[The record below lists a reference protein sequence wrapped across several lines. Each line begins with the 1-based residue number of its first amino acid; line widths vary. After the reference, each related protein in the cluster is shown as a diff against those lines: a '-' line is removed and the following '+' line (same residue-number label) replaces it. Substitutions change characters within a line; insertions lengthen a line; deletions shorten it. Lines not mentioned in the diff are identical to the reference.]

1 MRSELKDFLLANGA
15 DNTAHSG
22 LTLWHH
28 LQGVHRILVASG
40 HQQYVCEAG
49 LFHSIYG
56 TQAFNQVTIEKSERT
71 QVQALIGDKAESLV
85 MVFCT
90 LPRPKL
96 LEASLQQ
103 SGSAVL
109 PTWMAQVDAAYEKP
123 AFFDDLLRLEC
134 ANLLEQ
140 RMLYTFPYLVRHAQ
154 GIGMLDQEGFSV

>member
-1 MRSELKDFLLANGA
+1 MRSEIKDFLLANGVGH
-15 DNTAHSG
+15 TAHSG

-56 TQAFNQVTIEKSERT
+56 TQAFNQVTIEKSRRT
-71 QVQALIGDKAESLV
+71 EVQALIGEKAESLV
-85 MVFCT
+85 MAFCM

-96 LEASLQQ
+96 LEASLQH
-103 SGSAVL
+103 SGSAEL
-109 PTWMAQVDAAYEKP
+109 PTWMAQVEAAYDKSV
-123 AFFDDLLRLEC
+123 FFDDLLRLEC

-140 RMLYTFPYLVRHAQ
+140 RMLYTFPYLTRHAQ
-154 GIGMLDQEGFSV
+154 GVGMLDQEGFSV